1 MFVRSSHNPILKPD
15 KNISWRSLK
24 VYNPAVLFE
33 NNKYHLFYRA
43 AFNRAMDQKWCSNI
57 GYGYSS
63 DGVKF
68 ILEKLP
74 RIKRG
79 GSLETRGV
87 EDPRLTKIGKEYLL
101 TYTAYDGNYAKLA
114 LARSLDL
121 KKWRKFGPILPEW
134 NLFKSGGFSVNWD
147 ESRAKDNPR
156 WCKAGGIFSEK
167 FNDKYLMLFGDSN
180 IWFAESN
187 NLKIWQTDTKPFIK
201 RRSGFFDNAHIEMG
215 PPPIKTKYG
224 WLVLYHGVD
233 DKIVYRLGY
242 LLLDLKNP
250 RRIIKRSKLPIFE
263 PRAPYELTGLIDIA
277 KSRKPKVIFC
287 NGAVLIGN
295 LLKIY
300 YGAADSVICT
310 ASAKLEDIL
319 RAR

>member
-33 NNKYHLFYRA
+33 NNRYKLFYRA
-43 AFNRAMDQKWCSNI
+43 VDQEQRSSI
-57 GYGYSS
+57 GYGQSS
-63 DGVKF
+63 AGIKF
-68 ILEKLP
+68 TLEKQP
-74 RIKRG
+74 SIKPAG
-79 GSLETRGV
+79 KFETCGA
-87 EDPRLTKIGKEYLL
+87 EDPRLVKVGKEYLL
-101 TYTAYDGNYAKLA
+101 TYTAYDGDYAKLA
-114 LARSLDL
+114 LAQSFDL
-121 KKWRKFGPILPEW
+121 KKWKKFGPILPDW
-134 NLFKSGGFSVNWD
+134 DLFQASGFLVDWD
-147 ESRAKDNPR
+147 EARVKNNPK

-167 FNDKYLMLFGDSN
+167 FEENYLMLFGDSN
-180 IWFAESN
+180 MWFAESN
-187 NLKIWQTDTKPFIK
+187 NLKTWQTDTKPFI
-201 RRSGFFDNAHIEMG
+201 RRRPGFFDNAHLEMG
-215 PPPIKTKYG
+215 PPPIKTKHG

-250 RRIIKRSKLPIFE
+250 RKIIKRSKSPIFE

-277 KSRKPKVIFC
+277 KNRKPKVIFC

-295 LLKIY
+295 ILKIY